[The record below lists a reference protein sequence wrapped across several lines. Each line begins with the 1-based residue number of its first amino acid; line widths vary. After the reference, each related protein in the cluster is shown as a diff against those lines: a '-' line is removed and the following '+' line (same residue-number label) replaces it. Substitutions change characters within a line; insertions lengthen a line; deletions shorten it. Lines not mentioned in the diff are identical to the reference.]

1 MTTVSR
7 PRSVRPEVI
16 VMMIYA
22 NRDQAARAVVL
33 RLVAV
38 AVAVSLMVV
47 LIALSSQHRVPRGP
61 SYLARPDVIL
71 VERGTR

>member
-1 MTTVSR
+1 MTMVSR
-7 PRSVRPEVI
+7 PRSVRPEVV

-22 NRDQAARAVVL
+22 NRNQAARAVVL

-38 AVAVSLMVV
+38 AVAVSLMIV

-61 SYLARPDVIL
+61 SFLAHPDVIL
-71 VERGTR
+71 VEGGTR